1 MQKAENMTHEEETKS
16 IDIDRELIQ
25 IIQLTDDNK
34 TFIRT
39 PFCAPK
45 VK

>member
-16 IDIDRELIQ
+16 IDIDPELIQ

-34 TFIRT
+34 TIIIT
-39 PFCAPK
+39 PFYVPK